1 MARSSNYPIENM
13 NTDWGLDPIT
23 GLPFSGQSV
32 QSFIKRSFNE
42 KVGAG
47 LFDAGEMVLYLF
59 KNEEDKELFDYDRT
73 LKNYIGTIPMQ
84 FGTTQKRIKVTPDSS
99 SNTINATMNQEVID
113 LGMSIIEEE
122 RELGEVAWR
131 ATGADIGVRV
141 YIDANNVGTYTE
153 IPGLSQVVL
162 SSSGRVSVNI
172 RPYLPTGTSRVRFY
186 FYDIEDETISQAFL
200 YNITIA
206 EMYIE
211 AWEGDFRWNNALVED
226 ESSSPER
233 YSLGGFRI
241 VGNIP
246 KTIHID
252 IMTATDL
259 VASYAV
265 DIGTKE
271 ETEKAFFFTKDYGLD
286 LTTPTNRNGESLPA
300 LTTGIYNVKVW
311 LTSGQLSTEDTAVIY
326 NIMYVAA
333 GDQYQ
338 AKLVVMNN
346 SGHIVNNYDES
357 AHLCDYAIYNAGQ
370 TYGNVIIEITPYIDS
385 TQHSKTTLPPTQVRC
400 EEQQTLNHSINLV
413 TNSNQLTIK
422 YKVTLVDGNSQ
433 EGSSGV
439 DNKEVFQ
446 AETGVTFYINP
457 SLRDNGESGK
467 EVVYNVASNNT
478 VALDGVEW
486 QNMSWVN
493 GVDGWTF
500 DDTPPPNARK
510 CLMIPARSRLM
521 IPASAYRFL
530 SGDPATYEFCFKV
543 KNVSD
548 YNENIITIAQ
558 NPEREDFMGIRIRPT
573 NVTIHSDTDK
583 TDGNDSYQGTNFVD
597 EEVVH
602 LLISIQRSFS
612 GRTGMNLVSGYLN
625 GVKAFEFDYGSS
637 GWSNATAPLILGSD
651 SADLYLYMFRVY
663 GSTGLSSSGAENNWL
678 NTLASRDDKVDYRH
692 FIDSI
697 LRSPRAID
705 YESVK
710 NDGRYNF
717 FVIEMTSGAGVPTKA
732 YPNGGRANVEMHYG
746 LDKNGNSRSDWDWK
760 IYDVET
766 KGQGTTSMNY
776 YLWNIRWRID
786 KTDESGE
793 RMVSYFDTPSTAGNI
808 KTFNERVA
816 HSSPTVWF
824 DGENNHPAVKR
835 ITAKINFASSMQSHK
850 MGATR
855 AYSILHDQIEEGAL
869 LNEAQ
874 RQARSNS
881 LPAPSVAVYQY
892 PAFGFQKVDINGVV
906 SYTFIGLF
914 TIGPDKGDNPTFG
927 YDLVSN
933 DLVSLEGVD
942 HAPQMAKFS
951 VPWDDQVAYVLNAN
965 EDAFL
970 AVKDMGNNFTNAF
983 EVGNAKTAKTKKPEQ
998 AGPVVTEEFRD
1009 AYSVVYDNS
1018 TLIAPI
1024 ALDDPE
1030 YGGNDAAAVLQ
1041 NINNNISDFRS
1052 RSIDDRITFT
1062 DAQFWIEGDYKL
1074 YHYEAESDSFVSGYK
1089 RNGEYNSPLDLR
1101 TDTSISDGMLAN
1113 LSLGEQNELFK
1124 QARRQRF
1131 LAEAPDYW
1139 DMKELAF
1146 NYVFLLIFG
1155 ATDNFAKNQYP
1166 YKMGGK
1172 WRFRQDDL
1180 DTIFDID
1187 NMGGQTK
1194 PADIEFEDSL
1204 DGYPYFA
1211 GSNSV
1216 LWNLVHES
1224 MWQDYNVGNETYP
1237 GLKTMGRDMINLM
1250 SDIAGGAHTFDGF
1263 IKFFEECF
1271 WSRAQEYF
1279 PPSAYNIDANIKYEE
1294 AWLASGQDADPLRQS
1309 LGSHYLAEKLW
1320 IRRRAL
1326 YCMSL
1331 FGAGGFSINTETNL
1345 GSIKFRPN
1353 QLGKMTVTTAESMY
1367 PGLIFGAGDIRPT
1380 ERTLAGEECEF
1391 DNLNTDGTTTYTL
1404 QAVDYLTSL
1413 GDLSKLKL
1421 GNEDGGK
1428 FSVSGK
1434 KLRSLK
1440 LGDAD
1445 PENVDSNVR
1454 ILEFDSN
1461 GLPCLE
1467 VLDIRNNETLSSEIN
1482 LSNCKRIR
1490 DVFAEGTGVASIILP
1505 RGSKIERLHLPENV
1519 TKLSYQVIKSLYD
1532 LDLPEDPKNIQ
1543 LIYLEEC
1550 DALNGMETLS
1560 TIFYNE
1566 TGQNLQF
1573 IRLLWNGEMEATG
1586 AQVRM
1591 LSLISQNKDKDGD
1604 PQIYNG
1610 VNTVSESGN
1619 SSNPVL
1625 EGRLLANA
1633 YYQSDIDILA
1643 NGNSPTESETHTGLQ
1658 QILASYFGPLYISY
1672 STDNRYID
1680 FADPDI
1686 VGVLYAG
1693 NVGDGVGV
1701 TIAQASEVTSLGNG
1715 FRANS
1720 DISSFNELP
1729 YFTSITS
1736 LPAGSNNSSG
1746 TFSGCTNLS
1755 SITIPGNITTIG
1767 AYSFYNCTSLSE
1779 LTLLHDGSSTLSV
1792 GASAFTN
1799 APITRV
1805 NIDSIYAWM
1814 RTSWASDGTINTNH
1828 SLYINNNEVTSLVLP
1843 SNLTSVP
1850 ARGFYRCNHITSL
1863 SIPDGYTSIGASA
1876 FYNCTALTGDL
1887 VLPSSITS
1895 IGSEAFIGCNALN
1908 SLTIP
1913 SSIRNVYLTTIGGN
1927 MVTNGTIIVGGN
1939 LRHEGNTGSTIRA
1952 KNIVIEGNLVSTR
1965 DSAVFSGS
1973 VVSVRVY
1980 GDCTLTANTGLV
1992 YAGSGGSSSMLF
2004 FEVNG
2009 KVTGSGR
2016 FFFNPTSATSMAQDC
2031 VIHLGYDGTDEVAA
2045 LPSHIFKDSV
2055 GNINPG
2061 RIDKVYVG
2069 SGESVEAD
2077 TAVLNVYLNDSNWSA
2092 YTSKLDIW
2100 SNYTGDYKNNG

>member
-32 QSFIKRSFNE
+32 QTFIKRSFNE

-47 LFDAGEMVLYLF
+47 LFDPTEMVLYLF
-59 KNEEDKELFDYDRT
+59 KNENDKELFNMDRT
-73 LKNYIGTIPMQ
+73 LRNYIGTIPMQ

-99 SNTINATMNQEVID
+99 TTINATMNQDVIE
-113 LGMSIIEEE
+113 LSMSIIEEE
-122 RELGEVAWR
+122 RELGEPSWR
-131 ATGADIGVRV
+131 ATGSDIGVMV
-141 YIDANNVGTYTE
+141 YVDANNSGNYTE
-153 IPGLSQVVL
+153 ISDLAQVVL
-162 SSSGRVSVNI
+162 SSSGRLSVNI
-172 RPYLPTGTSRVRFY
+172 KPYLPTGNSRVRLY

-211 AWEGDFRWNNALVED
+211 AWENNFRWNNALVED
-226 ESSSPER
+226 ENYSPER

-246 KTIHID
+246 KTLHVD
-252 IMTATDL
+252 VMTATDL
-259 VASYAV
+259 VASYSV

-286 LTTPTNRNGESLPA
+286 LSAPLNKNGDPLPA
-300 LTTGIYNVKVW
+300 LTTGVYNVKVW
-311 LTSGQLSTEDTAVIY
+311 LTSGELSTEDTAVTY

-333 GDQYQ
+333 GEQYQ

-346 SGHIVNNYDES
+346 SGNVVNNYDET

-370 TYGNVIIEITPYIDS
+370 TYGNVTIEITPYIDA
-385 TQHSKTTLPPTQVRC
+385 TQHSKTTLNTRVQSEVT
-400 EEQQTLNHSINLV
+400 QTLNHSINLV
-413 TNSNQLTIK
+413 TNSNQLTIR
-422 YKVTLVDGNSQ
+422 YKVTLEDGNSQ
-433 EGSSGV
+433 EGSSRV

-457 SLRDNGESGK
+457 SLRDNGEEEK
-467 EVVYNVASNNT
+467 ETVYNVANNAT

-486 QNMSWVN
+486 RNMSWVN

-510 CLMIPARSRLM
+510 CLMIPARSRLT

-530 SGDPATYEFCFKV
+530 SGDPATFEFCFKV

-548 YNENIITIAQ
+548 YSENIITIAQ
-558 NPEREDFMGIRIRPT
+558 NPESEGFMGIRIRPT
-573 NVTIHSDTDK
+573 NVTVHSDTDK
-583 TDGNDSYQGTNFVD
+583 TSGNDIYQGTNFTD
-597 EEVVH
+597 EETIH
-602 LLISIQRSFS
+602 LLISIQRAFS
-612 GRTGMNLVSGYLN
+612 GSTGKNLVSGYIN
-625 GVKAFEFDYGSS
+625 GVKGFEFEYGNS
-637 GWSNATAPLILGSD
+637 GWSNAAAPLILGSD
-651 SADLYLYMFRVY
+651 SADLYLYMFRAY
-663 GSTGLSSSGAENNWL
+663 GSSGLASSGAENNWL
-678 NTLASRDDKVDYRH
+678 NTLSSRDEKVDYRH
-692 FIDSI
+692 FIDSV

-717 FVIEMTSGAGVPTKA
+717 FVVEMTSGAGIPSKA

-746 LDKNGNSRSDWDWK
+746 LDKDGNSRSDWDWK

-786 KTDESGE
+786 KTDDGN
-793 RMVSYFDTPSTAGNI
+793 RMISYFGTPSTSGNI
-808 KTFNERVA
+808 KTFNELTPISR
-816 HSSPTVWF
+816 STVWF
-824 DGENNHPAVKR
+824 DGQDNHPAVKR

-855 AYSILHDQIEEGAL
+855 AYAMLHDQIENGAL

-874 RQARSNS
+874 QEARREN
-881 LPAPSVAVYQY
+881 LPNPSVAVYQY
-892 PAFGFQKVDINGVV
+892 PAFGFQKIDVNGIV

-927 YDLVSN
+927 YDLVGN

-942 HAPQMAKFS
+942 HAPQLAKFS
-951 VPWDDQVAYVLNAN
+951 VPWDDQVAYVLNSN

-970 AVKDMGNNFTNAF
+970 AVKDTNGNFTNGF

-1009 AYSVVYDNS
+1009 AYNVIYDNS

-1030 YGGNDAAAVLQ
+1030 YGGQNAQEVLD

-1089 RNGEYNSPLDLR
+1089 RNGTYSNPLDLR
-1101 TDTSISDGMLAN
+1101 TDTSISDATLDGLDLN
-1113 LSLGEQNELFK
+1113 EQNELFK

-1131 LAEAPDYW
+1131 LQNAPDYW
-1139 DMKELAF
+1139 DMRELAF
-1146 NYVFLLIFG
+1146 NYVFLVIFG

-1166 YKMGGK
+1166 YNMGGK

-1194 PADIEFEDSL
+1194 PSDIEFSDSL

-1224 MWQDYNVGNETYP
+1224 MWQDYMVGDETYP

-1250 SDIAGGAHTFDGF
+1250 SDIGQGAHTYDGF

-1294 AWLASGQDADPLRQS
+1294 AWLSSGQDADPLRQS

-1345 GSIKFRPN
+1345 GSMKFRPN
-1353 QLGKMTVTTAESMY
+1353 QLGRMVVTTAESMY
-1367 PGLIFGAGDIRPT
+1367 PSLIFGAGDIRPT

-1391 DNLNTDGTTTYTL
+1391 TNLNTDGTTTYTL
-1404 QAVDYLTSL
+1404 QAVDYLTSI

-1428 FSVSGK
+1428 FVVSGK

-1445 PENVDSNVR
+1445 PNEVDSNVN
-1454 ILEFDSN
+1454 ILEFDTN

-1467 VLDIRNNETLSSEIN
+1467 VLDIRNNTSLSSTID
-1482 LSNCKRIR
+1482 LTNCKRIR
-1490 DVFAEGTGVASIILP
+1490 DVFAEGTGIAAVVLP

-1519 TKLSYQVIKSLYD
+1519 TSLSYQVIKSLYD
-1532 LDLPEDPKNIQ
+1532 LVLPSNPGNIQ

-1550 DALNGMETLS
+1550 DALDGMSTLS
-1560 TIFYNE
+1560 TIFYNP
-1566 TGQNLQF
+1566 TGENLQF
-1573 IRLLWNGEMEATG
+1573 IRLLWNTEMPVSG
-1586 AQVRM
+1586 SQIRM
-1591 LSLISQNKDKDGD
+1591 LSLISQNKDKDGND
-1604 PQIYNG
+1604 KTYNG
-1610 VNTVSESGN
+1610 VNPSSGSGN
-1619 SSNPVL
+1619 ASNPVL
-1625 EGRLLANA
+1625 EGKLIANSF
-1633 YYQSDIDILA
+1633 YQSDMDIL
-1643 NGNSPTESETHTGLQ
+1643 SENATPEDSEDHPGMKV
-1658 QILASYFGPLYISY
+1658 IHAPHFGPLYIY
-1672 STDNRYID
+1672 YLPENEYIS
-1680 FADPDI
+1680 FEDPDAI
-1686 VGVLYAG
+1686 FALYSAGIGDSIGITISQATGVNSIGSAFTGKTNISSLNELRYFTGITAIPSGTSSSGGAFRGCTALASVTIPQNVTNIGSYAFYGCTSLRTITFLKNKAGSVTIGTNAFYNAPINRINLQSAMEWMRMSFGNAVETNHRLYVGNEELTTFGSDIMSNYTSI
-1693 NVGDGVGV
+1693 GDNKFYRCNGV
-1701 TIAQASEVTSLGNG
+1701 TSVAIPSNIKSIGNYAFRYSGLSGDISVTGVTSVGTYAFAG
-1715 FRANS
+1715 
-1720 DISSFNELP
+1720 
-1729 YFTSITS
+1729 TSITS
-1736 LPAGSNNSSG
+1736 
-1746 TFSGCTNLS
+1746 
-1755 SITIPGNITTIG
+1755 
-1767 AYSFYNCTSLSE
+1767 
-1779 LTLLHDGSSTLSV
+1779 
-1792 GASAFTN
+1792 FTN
-1799 APITRV
+1799 
-1805 NIDSIYAWM
+1805 
-1814 RTSWASDGTINTNH
+1814 TSACS
-1828 SLYINNNEVTSLVLP
+1828 Y
-1843 SNLTSVP
+1843 
-1850 ARGFYRCNHITSL
+1850 
-1863 SIPDGYTSIGASA
+1863 
-1876 FYNCTALTGDL
+1876 
-1887 VLPSSITS
+1887 
-1895 IGSEAFIGCNALN
+1895 GSWCF
-1908 SLTIP
+1908 P
-1913 SSIRNVYLTTIGGN
+1913 SSIRDITIKTTTSGITGEVFKGAGNSSNPGTLSIDGDWTNGGGSSGWSTRFSKLYITGSVNNGFGVYFHNVQDLRIGGN
-1927 MVTNGTIIVGGN
+1927 MLADFGSQDFGIIYSSQSS
-1939 LRHEGNTGSTIRA
+1939 LRF
-1952 KNIVIEGNLVSTR
+1952 V
-1965 DSAVFSGS
+1965 
-1973 VVSVRVY
+1973 
-1980 GDCTLTANTGLV
+1980 
-1992 YAGSGGSSSMLF
+1992 
-2004 FEVNG
+2004 EVNG
-2009 KVTGSGR
+2009 DVFTTNIL
-2016 FFFNPTSATSMAQDC
+2016 FTSNYRSDL
-2031 VIHLGYDGTDEVAA
+2031 ILHLGSTTPVTASPTNWG
-2045 LPSHIFKDSV
+2045 L
-2055 GNINPG
+2055 GNISM
-2061 RIDKVYVG
+2061 IYVG
-2069 SGESVEAD
+2069 DGSSRESDQAVWDAYNAIPAWSSYMSKMSLWSDYNGE
-2077 TAVLNVYLNDSNWSA
+2077 
-2092 YTSKLDIW
+2092 
-2100 SNYTGDYKNNG
+2100 YKNNN